1 VSEEAFAALP
11 PVAVV
16 AVVLVVAVVVGI
28 VVVFEALPLLLQL
41 MLLLLLLIFSAMV
54 ALKLLT
60 KEGATAGENR
70 EFNWSAFLFFRVL
83 PPAVLGV
90 AVALLLPP
98 LPPTPQVLLRTIPTL
113 IFNGGDGRML
123 FRLIVAAAAWLAG
136 ACRAARKHPSM
147 SVPTKYR
154 FSASFNRCT
163 PSIFLL

>member
-16 AVVLVVAVVVGI
+16 IVVAVVVG
-28 VVVFEALPLLLQL
+28 VAVVFEALPLLLQL
-41 MLLLLLLIFSAMV
+41 MLLLLLIFSAMV